1 MRGELLAFDLETTGL
16 NPATD
21 QIIEIGIARFRDGRV
36 IDEYQKLVKPT
47 IPIPADITHLT
58 GIHPEDVE
66 DAPSI
71 ELLLDDLEGYFGEA
85 PIVAHNA
92 QFDVTFMNKH
102 GLLGTNPAID
112 TYELAAILL
121 PSAPR
126 YNLGSLTT
134 LMGIDL
140 ARSHRAFDDAVATGH
155 LYWKLWEALC
165 QLPSSILSEI
175 ITASSGKDWASRDV
189 FQAALKESLQAG
201 SSKRASNPFVAERLA
216 AQPLDIS
223 DARREQLAVEV
234 VDQVF
239 CDGGTLAEDLGSYE
253 KRDQQLSMA
262 QEVTTALNKGEQVM
276 IEAGTGTGKSLAY
289 LVPAAL
295 WATQNGQRVTVAT
308 HTINLQEQLL
318 KQDIPLVR
326 HIVGDGLQ
334 AALMKGRGNY
344 LCPRRLET
352 LRRRKPANLD
362 ELRTLAKILVWLQNS
377 SSGDRGEITL
387 RAGEWAAW
395 SRLSAQD
402 EGCTTFRCASE
413 MDGAC
418 PYYRARKRA
427 ETAHILITNHALL
440 IADARIENR
449 ALPEYY
455 NLIVDEAHH
464 LEDAITDGM
473 SRRIDQALILNRLR
487 DLGNARGGTL
497 GEFLAAARL
506 HMPGDSA
513 SRLETF
519 INNIS
524 DTVDVMKVH
533 IRLYFRALH
542 DFAASQ
548 NGNRRYARR
557 LLNAQRDSGSFVT
570 VQSAWKQLASFFLA
584 VTDAMAHLHDALP
597 RYEQFQM
604 PDFSDYSSE
613 IRAHWRFLS
622 DVHELIEQFTQEP
635 NSNSVYAVTAGE
647 SAERLQLHIS
657 PLHVGPLM
665 DEYLNQRME
674 SIVLTSATLR
684 TQGNFEHIKERLYTD
699 NFNAIALGSPFN
711 YRKSTLLFVPSDL
724 PEPGQR
730 SGYQKMLERGI
741 IELAAALGGR
751 VMVLFTSYAQLRE
764 TSKAITPRLTL
775 GDIMV
780 YDQSFGTSR
789 DVLLKSFKS
798 ADKAVLMGTRSFWE
812 GVDIPGDDLSA
823 LVIAKLPFAVPSDPV
838 FSARAEMYNNSFQE
852 FAVPDAILRFRQ
864 GFGRL
869 IRSRTD
875 RGVVALFDSRVISKS
890 YGSSFLESLPDCT
903 VEYGLLE
910 NLPRIASDWIDGVEP
925 GQ

>member
-1 MRGELLAFDLETTGL
+1 MKAVRHSAAPVKWMALALT
-16 NPATD
+16 
-21 QIIEIGIARFRDGRV
+21 IAR
-36 IDEYQKLVKPT
+36 
-47 IPIPADITHLT
+47 A
-58 GIHPEDVE
+58 
-66 DAPSI
+66 
-71 ELLLDDLEGYFGEA
+71 
-85 PIVAHNA
+85 
-92 QFDVTFMNKH
+92 
-102 GLLGTNPAID
+102 
-112 TYELAAILL
+112 
-121 PSAPR
+121 
-126 YNLGSLTT
+126 
-134 LMGIDL
+134 
-140 ARSHRAFDDAVATGH
+140 
-155 LYWKLWEALC
+155 
-165 QLPSSILSEI
+165 
-175 ITASSGKDWASRDV
+175 
-189 FQAALKESLQAG
+189 
-201 SSKRASNPFVAERLA
+201 
-216 AQPLDIS
+216 
-223 DARREQLAVEV
+223 
-234 VDQVF
+234 
-239 CDGGTLAEDLGSYE
+239 
-253 KRDQQLSMA
+253 
-262 QEVTTALNKGEQVM
+262 
-276 IEAGTGTGKSLAY
+276 
-289 LVPAAL
+289 
-295 WATQNGQRVTVAT
+295 
-308 HTINLQEQLL
+308 
-318 KQDIPLVR
+318 
-326 HIVGDGLQ
+326 
-334 AALMKGRGNY
+334 
-344 LCPRRLET
+344 
-352 LRRRKPANLD
+352 
-362 ELRTLAKILVWLQNS
+362 
-377 SSGDRGEITL
+377 
-387 RAGEWAAW
+387 
-395 SRLSAQD
+395 
-402 EGCTTFRCASE
+402 
-413 MDGAC
+413 
-418 PYYRARKRA
+418 KRA

-513 SRLETF
+513 SKLETF

-604 PDFSDYSSE
+604 PDFNDYSSE

-724 PEPGQR
+724 PEPGPAQR
-730 SGYQKMLERGI
+730 ISEDARTRHHRIGSGARWTSDG
-741 IELAAALGGR
+741 A
-751 VMVLFTSYAQLRE
+751 FTSYAQLRE

-798 ADKAVLMGTRSFWE
+798 ADKAVLMGTRSFW
-812 GVDIPGDDLSA
+812 GRRGHYRVTISA
-823 LVIAKLPFAVPSDPV
+823 LWSSPSCPLPCLPIRYSPHARKCITTHSRNSQYPTR
-838 FSARAEMYNNSFQE
+838 FSA
-852 FAVPDAILRFRQ
+852 FA
-864 GFGRL
+864 
-869 IRSRTD
+869 
-875 RGVVALFDSRVISKS
+875 K
-890 YGSSFLESLPDCT
+890 
-903 VEYGLLE
+903 
-910 NLPRIASDWIDGVEP
+910 ASAA
-925 GQ
+925 